1 MINKLHKSFSL
12 HLPSAGITNAYAT
25 QPSFHMGS
33 WKERQ
38 VLALAQ
44 QMLYPQSFLPIPSN
58 LIILYKL
65 YFTDVIS
72 SCCAF

>member
-12 HLPSAGITNAYAT
+12 HFLSAGITNAYAT

-33 WKERQ
+33 WKETQ
-38 VLALAQ
+38 VLGKAQ
-44 QMLYPQSFLPIPSN
+44 HMLYPQSFLPIPSN

-65 YFTDVIS
+65 
-72 SCCAF
+72 